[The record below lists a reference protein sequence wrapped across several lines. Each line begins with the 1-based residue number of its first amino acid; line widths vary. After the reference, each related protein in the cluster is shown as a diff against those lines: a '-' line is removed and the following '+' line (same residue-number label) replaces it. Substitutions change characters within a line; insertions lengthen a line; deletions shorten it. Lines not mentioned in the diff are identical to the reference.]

1 MGASE
6 DSASAAETIRLTRRT
21 MLRWSAVA
29 GGSAVVLG
37 LAPRGRSSAS
47 SPLPSDGCSAS
58 TSLPSTITSVMQQ
71 PRYASSTWNLLV
83 ADVATGETLYELQ
96 PDQMALT
103 GSVRKLF
110 SVGLALSQ
118 LGADH
123 RFTTPVY
130 RRGTVDA
137 QGVLPGDLVL
147 VAAGDLTLGGRLNA
161 DGTIA
166 FTDFDHNDANN
177 LGTAI
182 LTPQDPLYGLD
193 NLAQQVR
200 ASGIRT
206 VTGDVVVDDRL
217 FDSFR
222 VPNQNLLITPIMVNE
237 NMVDVSVTPT
247 QPGQAA
253 SVEWRPRTGAFAVN
267 GTVNTAAAGTPDTV
281 SLSGNGLVEC
291 TGTVGCAGSV
301 EGEIPIGYQAPL
313 SGSPTLVQTF
323 RIEDP
328 AAFARTA
335 FVDALE
341 RAGVT
346 VMAPSVAKN
355 PIERL
360 PALGSYSPDTRVAQF
375 VSPPYSEYA
384 RLILKVSL
392 NLGANLSLMLFGL
405 AHGQRTIADALAV
418 ERQTLV
424 DQMGIGADEFDFPT
438 NGSGSPDSR
447 ATPRATVRMLMEME
461 RSGVA
466 QFYQAALPVLGVDG
480 SLAHSGSDLPARGH
494 VFAKTGTTIADGALK
509 AQNLAGYID
518 ARSGRRLAFAVY
530 VNDAGPIR
538 SIGDVADVFEDEAA
552 MANVI
557 YESC

>member
-47 SPLPSDGCSAS
+47 TPLPSDGCSAS

-71 PRYASSTWNLLV
+71 SRYARSTWNLLV
-83 ADVATGETLYELQ
+83 ADLTTGETLYELE

-110 SVGLALSQ
+110 SVGLALRQ

-147 VAAGDLTLGGRLNA
+147 VAAGDLTLGCRLNA

-193 NLAQQVR
+193 YLAQQVR

-206 VTGDVVVDDRL
+206 VAGDVVIDDRL

-237 NMVDVSVTPT
+237 NMVDVSVAPT
-247 QPGQAA
+247 QPGQ
-253 SVEWRPRTGAFAVN
+253 
-267 GTVNTAAAGTPDTV
+267 
-281 SLSGNGLVEC
+281 
-291 TGTVGCAGSV
+291 
-301 EGEIPIGYQAPL
+301 
-313 SGSPTLVQTF
+313 
-323 RIEDP
+323 
-328 AAFARTA
+328 
-335 FVDALE
+335 
-341 RAGVT
+341 
-346 VMAPSVAKN
+346 
-355 PIERL
+355 
-360 PALGSYSPDTRVAQF
+360 
-375 VSPPYSEYA
+375 
-384 RLILKVSL
+384 
-392 NLGANLSLMLFGL
+392 
-405 AHGQRTIADALAV
+405 
-418 ERQTLV
+418 
-424 DQMGIGADEFDFPT
+424 
-438 NGSGSPDSR
+438 
-447 ATPRATVRMLMEME
+447 
-461 RSGVA
+461 
-466 QFYQAALPVLGVDG
+466 
-480 SLAHSGSDLPARGH
+480 
-494 VFAKTGTTIADGALK
+494 
-509 AQNLAGYID
+509 
-518 ARSGRRLAFAVY
+518 
-530 VNDAGPIR
+530 
-538 SIGDVADVFEDEAA
+538 
-552 MANVI
+552 
-557 YESC
+557 

>member
-1 MGASE
+1 
-6 DSASAAETIRLTRRT
+6 
-21 MLRWSAVA
+21 
-29 GGSAVVLG
+29 
-37 LAPRGRSSAS
+37 
-47 SPLPSDGCSAS
+47 
-58 TSLPSTITSVMQQ
+58 MQQ
-71 PRYASSTWNLLV
+71 PRYARSTWNLLV
-83 ADVATGETLYELQ
+83 ADVATGETLYELHA
-96 PDQMALT
+96 DQMALT

-110 SVGLALSQ
+110 SVGLALKQ
-118 LGADH
+118 LGAGH

-137 QGVLPGDLVL
+137 QGVLRGDLIL
-147 VAAGDLTLGGRLNA
+147 VAAGDLSLGGRLNA

-177 LGTAI
+177 LDTAI
-182 LTPQDPLYGLD
+182 LTTQDPLYGLD

-206 VTGDVVVDDRL
+206 VTGEVIVDDRL

-237 NMVDVSVTPT
+237 NMVDVTVTPT
-247 QPGQAA
+247 QPGHAA
-253 SVEWRPRTGAFAVN
+253 SVDWRPHTGAFAVS
-267 GTVNTAAAGTPDTV
+267 GKVNTAVAGTPDAV

-291 TGTVGCAGSV
+291 IGTVDCSGTV
-301 EGEIPIGYQAPL
+301 EGDIPLGYQAPL

-335 FVDALE
+335 FVEALA
-341 RAGVT
+341 RTGTT
-346 VMAPSVAKN
+346 VMAPSVAQN
-355 PIERL
+355 PTGRL
-360 PALGSYSPDTRVAQF
+360 PAPVAYSPDTRVAQF

-384 RLILKVSL
+384 KLILKVSL

-405 AHGQRTIADALAV
+405 AHGQRTIAEALAV
-418 ERQTLV
+418 ERHTLV
-424 DQMGIGADEFDFPT
+424 NEMGIRADQFDFPT

-447 ATPRATVRMLMEME
+447 AAPRATVRLLTEMA
-461 RSGVA
+461 RTSVA

-480 SLAHSGSDLPARGH
+480 SLAHSGSHLPARGH
-494 VFAKTGTTIADGALK
+494 VFAKTGTTIAEGELK

-518 ARSGRRLAFAVY
+518 ASSGRRLAFVVY
-530 VNDAGPIR
+530 VNDAGPIG
-538 SIGDVADVFEDEAA
+538 SISDVTDVFEDEATIT
-552 MANVI
+552 NVI

>member
-1 MGASE
+1 METGQESAGLAGAH
-6 DSASAAETIRLTRRT
+6 RLTRRSL
-21 MLRWSAVA
+21 LRLSALA
-29 GGSAVVLG
+29 GGSAVALG
-37 LAPRGRSSAS
+37 LAPGGRVAAAS
-47 SPLPSDGCSAS
+47 PRASQGCSPSGA
-58 TSLPSTITSVMQQ
+58 LPGAITAIMQK
-71 PRYASSTWNLLV
+71 PRYTGATWNFLAV
-83 ADVATGETLYELQ
+83 DAATGETLYALR
-96 PDQMALT
+96 PDEMALT

-110 SVGLALSQ
+110 SVGLALQQ

-130 RRGTVDA
+130 RQGAVDA
-137 QGVLPGDLVL
+137 EGALRGDLIL
-147 VAAGDLTLGGRLNA
+147 VAAGDLTLGGRRGA
-161 DGTIA
+161 DDTIA

-193 NLAQQVR
+193 RLAQQVR

-206 VTGDVVVDDRL
+206 VDGDVVIDDRL

-222 VPNQNLLITPIMVNE
+222 VPNQNLLIPPIMVNE
-237 NMVDVSVTPT
+237 NLVDVTIAPT
-247 QPGQAA
+247 QPQQNA
-253 SVEWRPRTGAFAVN
+253 SVAWRPTTEAFAV
-267 GTVNTAAAGTPDTV
+267 AGMVRTPALGSDDTV
-281 SLSGNGLVEC
+281 SLSGNGLADC
-291 TGTVGCAGSV
+291 TGTPGCSGTVAGD
-301 EGEIPIGYQAPL
+301 IPLDYQAPL
-313 SGSPTLVQTF
+313 SSSPTLVRTF

-335 FVDALE
+335 FVEALQ

-346 VMAPSVAKN
+346 VTAPAVTPNRADL
-355 PIERL
+355 L
-360 PALGSYSPDTRVAQF
+360 PPAASYTPDARVAEF

-384 RLILKVSL
+384 KLILKVSL

-405 AHGQRTIADALAV
+405 AHGRRTIADALAL
-418 ERQTLV
+418 ERRTLIDEIGLRA
-424 DQMGIGADEFDFPT
+424 DQFDFPT

-447 ATPRATVRMLMEME
+447 AAPRATVRLLTEME

-466 QFYQAALPVLGVDG
+466 PEYQAALPVLGVDG
-480 SLAHSGSDLPARGH
+480 SLAHSGVDLPARGH

-530 VNDAGPIR
+530 VNDAGPIQ
-538 SIGDVADVFEDEAA
+538 SIDDVADVFDDEAA
-552 MANVI
+552 ITNVI